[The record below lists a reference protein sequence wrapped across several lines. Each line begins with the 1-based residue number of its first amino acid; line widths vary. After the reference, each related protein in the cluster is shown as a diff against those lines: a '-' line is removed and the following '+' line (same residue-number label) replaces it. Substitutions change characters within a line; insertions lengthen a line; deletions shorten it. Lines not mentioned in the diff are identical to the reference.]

1 MLHQAGASLHHL
13 HHHGVMHR
21 DFRCANILVASLQP
35 LVLKAADFGVS
46 HRLSRFTTPG
56 APSTAAGAHVASVI
70 AGPRGMG
77 PPWWMAPE
85 ALEAVVGDGG
95 AVVGVHVTPATDVYM
110 FGGLAFEVL
119 TGGVHPYHW
128 VHADLLLLRRRTAVD
143 VEVRVPG
150 FTPCCGLRHLSTV
163 EAAERDGV
171 AAPPA
176 RAAAAAGEVSERGAR
191 RTADGAGAAGDA
203 VAADRGGGGCTGRRS
218 HQHQHDEQRRAARS
232 VLYVRIELVE

>member
-1 MLHQAGASLHHL
+1 
-13 HHHGVMHR
+13 MHR

-171 AAPPA
+171 AVAWLVDA
-176 RAAAAAGEVSERGAR
+176 SA
-191 RTADGAGAAGDA
+191 TA
-203 VAADRGGGGCTGRRS
+203 TS
-218 HQHQHDEQRRAARS
+218 QRRLHELRQLQAKCLSAEPDARPTVPELQATLSRLIAAEEAALDAARTS
-232 VLYVRIELVE
+232 TSTTSSGVPHDRYCTFASN